1 MAATAL
7 LFDLDGTVWD
17 SYPCYGAALG
27 APLGSSPEI
36 VVARL
41 KAGENVV
48 ALAGSAGIS
57 NTRFTRLCRSA
68 SSALRLYAGVEE
80 TLIEFERRGAL
91 LGVVTN
97 IPQRLITPLLSDVG
111 IATYFGSVICAARK
125 PSPTGILRA
134 LAELKIDA
142 NKKVFFVGDSLTDA
156 LAARRAGVS
165 FAWASYGYSA
175 KCPQQTDVVIDSFPE
190 LLNLL

>member
-27 APLGSSPEI
+27 PALGCSVDV

-48 ALAGSAGIS
+48 TLADSAGIS
-57 NTRFTRLCRSA
+57 NQRFTSLCRA
-68 SSALRLYAGVEE
+68 SSSELRLYPGVNK
-80 TLIEFERRGAL
+80 TLSRLQRKGVP

-97 IPQRLITPLLSDVG
+97 IPQRLITPLLFDMG
-111 IATYFGSVICAARK
+111 IDLYFGSVICAARK

-134 LAELKIDA
+134 VAELKIDV
-142 NKKVFFVGDSLTDA
+142 NKQVFFVGDSNSDA
-156 LAARRAGVS
+156 LAGSRAGVA

-175 KCPQQTDVVIDSFPE
+175 ECPQPTDVVIESFPD
-190 LLNLL
+190 LLHVL